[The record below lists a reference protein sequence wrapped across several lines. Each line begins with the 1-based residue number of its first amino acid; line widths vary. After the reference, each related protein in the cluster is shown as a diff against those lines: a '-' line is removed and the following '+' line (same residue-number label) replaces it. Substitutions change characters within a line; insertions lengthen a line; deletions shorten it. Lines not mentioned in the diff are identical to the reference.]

1 MKNLLVQIKG
11 TDNEIIITEREY
23 NLIKDIT
30 QMLII
35 DADYQVKKIEIEVIK
50 PELIEFDL
58 IDEIT
63 KIEAIKEI
71 NPDFDEVQKEIVK
84 KMEKKFP
91 TKIQSP
97 KTSKKSYKR
106 KS

>member
-1 MKNLLVQIKG
+1 MKKLLVQIKG

-35 DADYQVKKIEIEVIK
+35 DADYQEVKKEIEVIK

-58 IDEIT
+58 SQEIENLN
-63 KIEAIKEI
+63 KIE
-71 NPDFDEVQKEIVK
+71 EVK
-84 KMEKKFP
+84 P
-91 TKIQSP
+91 ATKIQSP
-97 KTSKKSYKR
+97 KKQYKR
-106 KS
+106 KR